1 VSNPKFITKLI
12 EEQVMKCPRRQFL
25 HLAAGAAALPALSR
39 AARAQTYPT
48 QPVRLIVGV
57 TAGGSAD
64 IVARLMGQS
73 LSERLGQPFIIENRP
88 GAGGNIGTEVAVRAP
103 PDGYTLLI
111 VGVWNAVD
119 ATLYDKLNFNF
130 IRDIAPVAS
139 VVSLPLVMVVH
150 PSFPSK
156 TVREFI
162 ANAKANSGKINMA
175 SAGSGSPNHVAG
187 ELFKMMTGI
196 NMVHVPYRGAPPAL
210 TDLIGG
216 QVQVMFA
223 TTGAAIEYIKAGKLR
238 ALAVTTAARWAGLPE
253 IPTVGEFV
261 PDYEASYWAGIG
273 APKNTPVEVI
283 DRLNDQINAALA
295 DLNMKSRF
303 AEIGGVPLIM
313 TPPEF
318 GKFIAE
324 DTERWAKVVRFA
336 GIKAD

>member
-1 VSNPKFITKLI
+1 VSDPKFITKLI
-12 EEQVMKCPRRQFL
+12 EEQVMKFPRRQFL

-162 ANAKANSGKINMA
+162 ANARANSGKINMA

-238 ALAVTTAARWAGLPE
+238 ALAVTTATRWAGLPE
-253 IPTVGEFV
+253 VPTVGEFV

-295 DLNMKSRF
+295 GLNIKSRF

-313 TPPEF
+313 TPAEF
-318 GKFIAE
+318 RKFIAE